1 MTDATV
7 ADHRSPILQLAIETT
22 GRCGSI
28 AILEDQTVLE
38 TINLPETA
46 RTAASLAVHLDQI
59 LQKHRDGT
67 QPIQL
72 VSVADGPG
80 SFTGLRIG
88 VTTAKSLCYALKIPL
103 VSVDSLAAIAAA
115 AFHENPSSL
124 SLCVALD
131 AYRKQVFAGQFRR
144 QELLAAPDQLHPT
157 WTAHPPQ
164 VKVLSA
170 QDWHSFL
177 DQISNPESNE
187 PDLKVS
193 AADTIA
199 DATPQNTGFQLSKL
213 PNLPNDR
220 WQAAGDPKPF
230 AQTNLPIL
238 ERQCDA
244 VGVGLL
250 AWRAFRIGKTTDP
263 IALLPRYLKPS
274 AAEEKANA

>member
-7 ADHRSPILQLAIETT
+7 ADHRSPILQLAIDTT

-115 AFHENPSSL
+115 AFHQNPSSM
-124 SLCVALD
+124 SLCIALD

-144 QELLAAPDQLHPT
+144 RELLSTPDQLHPT
-157 WTAHPPQ
+157 WTPHPPQ

-170 QDWHSFL
+170 QDWQSFV
-177 DQISNPESNE
+177 DQISNPESNA
-187 PDLKVS
+187 PDHKIS
-193 AADTIA
+193 AAEP
-199 DATPQNTGFQLSKL
+199 TPQNTGFQSSTS
-213 PNLPNDR
+213 PNLPTDR

-230 AQTNLPIL
+230 SETNLPIL